1 MSFILAASDINNV
14 AVDTIMSALLIILTL
29 LAIIVTVWLLVRNI
43 NIEYT
48 HINVTKTML
57 IVVGIGVLLRFG
69 LSFVAVGNRQE
80 LYALYEAAEEW
91 SKYGPGQYIARYY
104 FQTGRF
110 VYPLQYFYAGLTA
123 GSMISAGISASSP
136 IIQFV
141 LKLPF
146 MLADV
151 CSAFILYKAA
161 VKYLNKQTG
170 VILAGFVMLCP
181 LFIFASSIWGS
192 AYSVLAALLL
202 GSFYAIVEKKYAV
215 ALIVYGAAMLWIRDS
230 SYLFPMYAVYFV
242 YIWAKQLKV
251 VAKGEGNVAVA
262 KKDVISIP
270 LTVIGVIVVQY
281 VICLPLMLER
291 YSANFFQFI
300 YQIFIYPLNQFEFY
314 SNNALSIYNIFGKGG
329 WNTDVIF
336 RDQRAPYFVAAF
348 AIVVAVLTIVIYM
361 CGKNRAVLTFT
372 AAFSLFILHTTY
384 FDFSITSLLPV
395 IILLLMSFILI
406 KDKRILKVMFAE
418 SILMILMMVCVFVFG
433 GYLNNLPFDV
443 FTSPSYTGSMQI
455 TSNTFGI
462 VVAIG
467 LSVLS
472 IANLVY
478 MTLVVISISMSEKRS
493 TLGGNEKASVST
505 ALKYF
510 IKK

>member
-202 GSFYAIVEKKYAV
+202 GSFCAIVEKKYAV
-215 ALIVYGAAMLWIRDS
+215 ALIVYGAAMLCIRDA

-242 YIWAKQLKV
+242 YIWAKQLK
-251 VAKGEGNVAVA
+251 
-262 KKDVISIP
+262 
-270 LTVIGVIVVQY
+270 VIGVIVVQY

-372 AAFSLFILHTTY
+372 AAFSLFILDTTY

-433 GYLNNLPFDV
+433 GYFNNLPFDV
-443 FTSPSYTGSMQI
+443 FTSPGYTGSMQI

-505 ALKYF
+505 AFKYF